1 MPVQKKYLKQI
12 NKIQAPV
19 SRTFGMYIGDEARA
33 ENIKHANHKE
43 TKDSNTCT

>member
-19 SRTFGMYIGDEARA
+19 SKTFEMYIGDEART
-33 ENIKHANHKE
+33 ENI
-43 TKDSNTCT
+43 